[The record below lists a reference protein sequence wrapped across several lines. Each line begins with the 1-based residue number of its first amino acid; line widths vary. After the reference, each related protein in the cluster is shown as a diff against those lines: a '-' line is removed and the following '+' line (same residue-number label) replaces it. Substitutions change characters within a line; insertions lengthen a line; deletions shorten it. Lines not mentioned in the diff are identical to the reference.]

1 MTDRIKVTIYKDGD
15 LLARKN
21 AAMVVRAYSL
31 IEAWQ
36 KRIMSTH
43 NPEWMEDRH
52 IRVMGSLSM
61 LYMIGLIDADE
72 REEMES
78 KEISLYS
85 DNRMRLIKEESRNE
99 RSKRSR
105 Q

>member
-21 AAMVVRAYSL
+21 AEMAVMAFSL
-31 IEAWQ
+31 IESWQ
-36 KRIMSTH
+36 KRIKTTDNRELMK
-43 NPEWMEDRH
+43 DRH
-52 IRVMGSLSM
+52 IRIMGSLSM

-72 REEMES
+72 REEMEAQ
-78 KEISLYS
+78 EISLYS
-85 DNRMRLIKEESRNE
+85 DNEMRLIIEEARNE

-105 Q
+105 

>member
-21 AAMVVRAYSL
+21 AEMAVMAFSL
-31 IEAWQ
+31 IESWQ
-36 KRIMSTH
+36 KRIRSTTSR
-43 NPEWMEDRH
+43 ELMEDRH
-52 IRVMGSLSM
+52 YRVMGSISM

-72 REEMES
+72 REEMEA
-78 KEISLYS
+78 KEIDIYS
-85 DNRMRLIKEESRNE
+85 DNRMRLIKEESHE

-105 Q
+105 

>member
-21 AAMVVRAYSL
+21 AEMAVMAFSL
-31 IEAWQ
+31 IESWQ
-36 KRIMSTH
+36 KRISTTTSR
-43 NPEWMEDRH
+43 ELMEDRH
-52 IRVMGSLSM
+52 YRVMGSISM

-72 REEMES
+72 REEMEA
-78 KEISLYS
+78 KEIDIYS
-85 DNRMRLIKEESRNE
+85 DNRMRLIKEESHE

-105 Q
+105 